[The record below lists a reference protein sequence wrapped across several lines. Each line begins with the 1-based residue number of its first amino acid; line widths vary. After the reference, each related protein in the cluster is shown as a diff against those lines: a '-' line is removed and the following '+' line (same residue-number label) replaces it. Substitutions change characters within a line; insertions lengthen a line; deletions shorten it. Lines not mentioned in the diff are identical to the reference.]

1 VPLFIEEITKTV
13 LEPGDLRETASA
25 YELTGPLSRLR
36 IPSTL
41 YDSLMA
47 RLDRLQPVKEVA
59 QTAACIVG
67 ISITGCSRRS
77 RRSAMPP
84 CRTRLNV

>member
-1 VPLFIEEITKTV
+1 MPLFVEEFTKTL
-13 LEPGDLRETASA
+13 LESGELKETASA
-25 YELTGPLSRLR
+25 YELKRPINQLT

-59 QTAACIVG
+59 QTAACIG
-67 ISITGCSRRS
+67 RDFEY
-77 RRSAMPP
+77 
-84 CRTRLNV
+84 RLLKAVSPLNAPLR